1 MTDIVHFGE
10 GSGVVKYRYII
21 SSTRLTN
28 PSITTSNS
36 IEVTG
41 KATGAGSFA
50 ISDLGSSRY
59 IYVAAEDLV
68 GNISEV
74 QEITIP
80 TYTVTYDYATNGGT
94 SATKTSEELNYGNPV
109 DLTVTATKTG
119 YTFVGWNPNKA
130 ATTKLDTL
138 TMSNSNITVYAIFR
152 ANTYTVKYNANGA
165 TAGSTAKST
174 HTYDLSKNLT

>member
-41 KATGAGSFA
+41 KARGAGSFA

-94 SATKTSEELNYGNPV
+94 SATKTSEE
-109 DLTVTATKTG
+109 
-119 YTFVGWNPNKA
+119 YTFVGWNTNKA